1 MTTTYLYRLLD
12 NEARLLYIGITN
24 APIHRLFEHLEEKPW
39 APQIAWQNVK
49 RFDTRE
55 EAEAAERQ
63 AIQSERPLY
72 NIVFNDEDRANEVRS
87 FMLVSRDNLFSL
99 FEKHAVPKD
108 PNLSLS
114 NARLLARNLC
124 GPSPRFSKA
133 DWEAWCALPEPVK
146 PAKSAP
152 PPRLSAVAP
161 SSAPPVNSF
170 QFMSGTND

>member
-39 APQIAWQNVK
+39 APQICWQNVK
-49 RFDTRE
+49 RFNSRE
-55 EAEAAERQ
+55 EAEEAERQ
-63 AIQSERPLY
+63 AIQSEKPLY

-87 FMLVSRDNLFSL
+87 FMLVSRDDLFSL

-108 PNLSLS
+108 PNLSLA
-114 NARLLARNLC
+114 NARALARQLC

-133 DWEAWCALPEPVK
+133 DWQAWCDRPEAAK
-146 PAKSAP
+146 PWKPAP
-152 PPRLSAVAP
+152 PPPLSAVAP
-161 SSAPPVNSF
+161 SSVDFHPN
-170 QFMSGTND
+170 MRGTNG